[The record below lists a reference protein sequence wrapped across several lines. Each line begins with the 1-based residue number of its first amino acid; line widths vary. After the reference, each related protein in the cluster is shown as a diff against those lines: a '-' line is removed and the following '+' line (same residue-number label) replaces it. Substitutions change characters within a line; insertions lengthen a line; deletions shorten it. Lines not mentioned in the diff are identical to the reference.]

1 MKSETMRTLLLL
13 IALMLP
19 CTSSAAYPEKPI
31 NLIVAYSPGG
41 GTDLIA
47 RAIQPFLEKYI
58 GGGARIVI
66 VHRPG
71 AGGEIG
77 FAAIANAAPDGY
89 TIGFVNTPPLITV
102 PIERTAQF
110 GGPQRFELLGN
121 VIDDPCNFAVHAD
134 SPIRNL
140 KDLADWA
147 RANPGKA
154 TVGSS
159 GIGSDDHLL
168 MLMFERAAGVK
179 MTHVPF
185 KGAADVRTALLS
197 RQIMIGAINIGE
209 AQQSI
214 KGGAPMRNI
223 GQFAPGRTT
232 VAPDLPTA
240 REQGYP
246 IELSSL
252 RGMAAPRGLPA
263 DIRDRLIK
271 AVNQAA
277 NDPEFK
283 EKATSV
289 FAPLRYLTPAEFDR
303 EIKEAEVGFRQLW
316 KELPWGDK

>member
-1 MKSETMRTLLLL
+1 MKHLLCAVLFVL
-13 IALMLP
+13 CGAA
-19 CTSSAAYPEKPI
+19 SAAWPEKPI
-31 NLIVAYSPGG
+31 SLIVAYSPGG

-47 RAIQPFLEKYI
+47 RAIAPYLEKYL
-58 GGGARIVI
+58 GGGARMVI

-77 FAAIANAAPDGY
+77 FAAIANAPADGY

-121 VIDDPCNFAVHAD
+121 VIDDPCNFSVHSDA
-134 SPIRNL
+134 PFRNL
-140 KDLADWA
+140 RELAEFA
-147 RANPGKA
+147 KANPGKV

-159 GIGSDDHLL
+159 GIGSDDHLV

-197 RQIMIGAINIGE
+197 KQITVGAINIGE
-209 AQQSI
+209 AMQSI

-223 GQFAPGRTT
+223 GQFAPARAT
-232 VAPDLPTA
+232 VAPELPTA
-240 REQGYP
+240 REQGYD

-252 RGMAAPRGLPA
+252 RGMAAPRGLPPE
-263 DIRDRLIK
+263 IRERLVK
-271 AVNQAA
+271 AVAA
-277 NDPEFK
+277 ASADPEFQA
-283 EKATSV
+283 KATSV
-289 FAPLRYLTPAEFDR
+289 FAPLRYLSPAEFDR
-303 EIKEAEVGFRQLW
+303 VIKEAEVGFRQLW

>member
-1 MKSETMRTLLLL
+1 MTRWLLA
-13 IALMLP
+13 IALVL
-19 CTSSAAYPEKPI
+19 TTGAAAAAYPEKPI
-31 NLIVAYSPGG
+31 TMIVAYSPGG

-47 RAIQPFLEKYI
+47 RHIQPFLEKYL
-58 GGGARIVI
+58 GGGARVVI

-77 FAAIANAAPDGY
+77 FAAIANAPADGY

-110 GGPQRFELLGN
+110 GGPQRFDLLGN
-121 VIDDPCNFAVHAD
+121 VIDDPCNFSVHAD
-134 SPIRNL
+134 SEIKNL
-140 KDLADWA
+140 KELAA
-147 RANPGKA
+147 YAKANPGKV

-197 RQIMIGAINIGE
+197 KQITVGAINIGE
-209 AQQSI
+209 AMQSI
-214 KGGAPMRNI
+214 KGGAAMRNI
-223 GQFAPGRTT
+223 GQFSPGRTT

-240 REQGYP
+240 REQGYD

-252 RGMAAPRGLPA
+252 RGLAAPRGLPA
-263 DIRDRLIK
+263 ELRERLVK
-271 AVNQAA
+271 AVAQAA

-283 EKATSV
+283 EKATGV
-289 FAPLRYLTPAEFDR
+289 FAPLRYLSPADFDR
-303 EIKEAEVGFRQLW
+303 VIKEAEVGFKQLW

>member
-1 MKSETMRTLLLL
+1 MKHLLCAVLFVL
-13 IALMLP
+13 CGVAN
-19 CTSSAAYPEKPI
+19 AAYPDKPI
-31 NLIVAYSPGG
+31 TMIVAYSPGG

-47 RAIQPFLEKYI
+47 RAIAPYLEKYL

-77 FAAIANAAPDGY
+77 FAAIANAPADGY

-102 PIERTAQF
+102 PIERSAQF

-134 SPIRNL
+134 APFRNL
-140 KDLADWA
+140 RELAEFA
-147 RANPGKA
+147 KANPGKV

-159 GIGSDDHLL
+159 GIGSDDHLV

-185 KGAADVRTALLS
+185 KGSADVRAALLAK
-197 RQIMIGAINIGE
+197 QITVGAINIGE
-209 AQQSI
+209 SLQSV
-214 KGGAPMRNI
+214 KGGAAMRNI
-223 GQFAPGRTT
+223 GQFSPARTNL
-232 VAPDLPTA
+232 APDLPTA
-240 REQGYP
+240 REQGFD

-252 RGMAAPRGLPA
+252 RGMAAPKGLPPE
-263 DIRDRLIK
+263 IRDRLVN
-271 AVNQAA
+271 AVAA
-277 NDPEFK
+277 AAADPEFQAQAVK
-283 EKATSV
+283 F
-289 FAPLRYLTPAEFDR
+289 FAPLRFLSPADFAR
-303 EIKEAEVGFRQLW
+303 VITEAEVGFRQLW

>member
-1 MKSETMRTLLLL
+1 MKRLFLAVVLVLSGS
-13 IALMLP
+13 AF
-19 CTSSAAYPEKPI
+19 AAYPEKPI

-47 RAIQPFLEKYI
+47 RAIAPFLEKYL
-58 GGGARIVI
+58 GGGARMVI

-89 TIGFVNTPPLITV
+89 TIGFVNTPPLLTV

-110 GGPQRFELLGN
+110 GNAQRFELLGN

-140 KDLADWA
+140 KELADFA
-147 RANPGKA
+147 RANPGKV
-154 TVGSS
+154 TVGST

-185 KGAADVRTALLS
+185 KGASDVRTALLS
-197 RQIMIGAINIGE
+197 KTISVAAINIGE
-209 AQQSI
+209 AVQSI

-223 GQFAPGRTT
+223 GQFSPARTT
-232 VAPDLPTA
+232 VAPELPTA
-240 REQGYP
+240 REQGFN

-252 RGMAAPRGLPA
+252 RGMAAPKGLPPE
-263 DIRDRLIK
+263 IRDRLVK
-271 AVNQAA
+271 AVADAA
-277 NDPEFK
+277 ADPEFLK
-283 EKATSV
+283 TATSV
-289 FAPLRYLTPAEFDR
+289 FAPLRYLSPAEFER
-303 EIKEAEVGFRQLW
+303 VNKEAEAGFRQLW
-316 KELPWGDK
+316 KELPWGEK

>member
-1 MKSETMRTLLLL
+1 MKHLLLAVL
-13 IALMLP
+13 FVVCGVAN
-19 CTSSAAYPEKPI
+19 AAYPEKPI

-47 RAIQPFLEKYI
+47 RAIAPYLEKYL
-58 GGGARIVI
+58 GGGARMVI

-77 FAAIANAAPDGY
+77 FAAIANAPADGY

-102 PIERTAQF
+102 PIERSAQF
-110 GGPQRFELLGN
+110 GGPQRFDLLGN
-121 VIDDPCNFAVHAD
+121 VIDDPCNFSVHSDA
-134 SPIRNL
+134 PFRNL
-140 KDLADWA
+140 KELAEFA
-147 RANPGKA
+147 KANPGKV

-159 GIGSDDHLL
+159 GIGSDDHLV

-197 RQIMIGAINIGE
+197 KQITVGAINIGE
-209 AQQSI
+209 AVQSI

-223 GQFAPGRTT
+223 GQFAPARAT
-232 VAPDLPTA
+232 VAPELPTA
-240 REQGYP
+240 REQGYD

-252 RGMAAPRGLPA
+252 RGMAAPRGLPPE
-263 DIRDRLIK
+263 IRERLVK
-271 AVNQAA
+271 AVAA
-277 NDPEFK
+277 AAADPEFQA
-283 EKATSV
+283 KATSV
-289 FAPLRYLTPAEFDR
+289 FAPLRYLSPAEFDR
-303 EIKEAEVGFRQLW
+303 VIREAEVGFRQLW

>member
-1 MKSETMRTLLLL
+1 MKRLLLAVVFS
-13 IALMLP
+13 ISGAA
-19 CTSSAAYPEKPI
+19 SAAWPEKPI

-47 RAIQPFLEKYI
+47 RAIAPYLEKYL
-58 GGGARIVI
+58 GGGARMVI

-77 FAAIANAAPDGY
+77 FAAIANAPADGY

-110 GGPQRFELLGN
+110 GGPQRFDLLGN
-121 VIDDPCNFAVHAD
+121 VIDDPCNFSVHTD

-140 KDLADWA
+140 KDLAEWA
-147 RANPGKA
+147 RANPGQA

-159 GIGSDDHLL
+159 GVGSDDHLL
-168 MLMFERAAGVK
+168 MLMFERAAGIK

-185 KGAADVRTALLS
+185 KGAADVRTALIS
-197 RQIMIGAINIGE
+197 KQIVIGAINIGE

-214 KGGAPMRNI
+214 RGGAPMRNI
-223 GQFAPGRTT
+223 GQFSPARTT

-240 REQGYP
+240 REQGYD

-252 RGMAAPRGLPA
+252 RGMAAPKGLPP
-263 DIRDRLIK
+263 DIRERLVK
-271 AVNQAA
+271 AVAQSAA
-277 NDPEFK
+277 DPEFVQ
-283 EKATSV
+283 KATSV
-289 FAPLRYLTPAEFDR
+289 FAPLRYLSPAEFDR
-303 EIKEAEVGFRQLW
+303 VIREAEVGFKQLW

>member
-1 MKSETMRTLLLL
+1 MKRLLLAVL
-13 IALMLP
+13 FLLSGAAD
-19 CTSSAAYPEKPI
+19 AAYPEKPI

-47 RAIQPFLEKYI
+47 RAIAPYLEKYL

-77 FAAIANAAPDGY
+77 FAAIANAPADGY
-89 TIGFVNTPPLITV
+89 TIGFVNTPPLMTI
-102 PIERTAQF
+102 PIERSAQF

-134 SPIRNL
+134 SEIRNL
-140 KDLADWA
+140 KDLAA
-147 RANPGKA
+147 YAKAHPGRV

-185 KGAADVRTALLS
+185 KGAADVRTALIS
-197 RQIMIGAINIGE
+197 KQITIGAINIGE

-214 KGGAPMRNI
+214 RGGAPMRNI
-223 GQFAPGRTT
+223 GQFSPARTS
-232 VAPDLPTA
+232 VAPELATA
-240 REQGYP
+240 REQGYD

-252 RGMAAPRGLPA
+252 RGMAAPKGLPPE
-263 DIRDRLIK
+263 IRDRLVK
-271 AVNQAA
+271 AVAA
-277 NDPEFK
+277 AAADAEFVS
-283 EKATSV
+283 KATSV
-289 FAPLRYLTPAEFDR
+289 YAPLRYLSPAEFDR
-303 EIKEAEVGFRQLW
+303 EIKQAEGGFRQLW